1 MTDHQ
6 HIHNDLG
13 RTQNHPATHQ
23 LAHHHLIDHHTI
35 ALHTDSPK
43 TPHLVEII
51 TQPLQNHQDNTINMT
66 LLLAQ
71 NLLHT
76 TLTLNKTIP
85 LLEITI
91 LPLDKTIT
99 AVHHHRIDQAKII
112 DQIEIIIQGI
122 TELLKELHHHTI
134 LNPQT
139 TTIDLTKLDRIHLK
153 IIQKTTKKLQ
163 TTAEQIRQPVD
174 PITPVIC
181 PE

>member
-13 RTQNHPATHQ
+13 HTQNHPVTHQ
-23 LAHHHLIDHHTI
+23 PAHHHLIDHHTK

-51 TQPLQNHQDNTINMT
+51 TQPLQNHRDNTINMT
-66 LLLAQ
+66 LPLAQ
-71 NLLHT
+71 NLLQT
-76 TLTLNKTIP
+76 TLTLNKTTP
-85 LLEITI
+85 LLEIII
-91 LPLDKTIT
+91 LLLDKIIT
-99 AVHHHRIDQAKII
+99 AAHHHRTDQANII
-112 DQIEIIIQGI
+112 DQTEIIIQEI

-139 TTIDLTKLDRIHLK
+139 TTIDPTKPDLIHLK
-153 IIQKTTKKLQ
+153 TIQKTTKNRQ
-163 TTAEQIRQPVD
+163 TTAEQIHQLVD
-174 PITPVIC
+174 PITPVIY